1 MCHRVCM
8 HLNLLVLLKTAF
20 LQYSV
25 YHTHLF
31 HFPVVTIAVC
41 RPPGTLSC
49 YILFD
54 TLSLLTVFFFFFLL
68 MCSVKIIALYIFLI
82 LFPLALVL
90 LQKQHHMKE
99 LRCHFFFHTPLL
111 LVRQNQIILICPC
124 SFRCFHPS
132 FLSSS

>member
-1 MCHRVCM
+1 M

-54 TLSLLTVFFFFFLL
+54 TLSLLTVFFFFF
-68 MCSVKIIALYIFLI
+68 SVNVLCEDHSFIYFLDLI
-82 LFPLALVL
+82 PSGSCPFAEATSHEGIKVS
-90 LQKQHHMKE
+90 
-99 LRCHFFFHTPLL
+99 FFFSY
-111 LVRQNQIILICPC
+111 
-124 SFRCFHPS
+124 SFAAS
-132 FLSSS
+132 